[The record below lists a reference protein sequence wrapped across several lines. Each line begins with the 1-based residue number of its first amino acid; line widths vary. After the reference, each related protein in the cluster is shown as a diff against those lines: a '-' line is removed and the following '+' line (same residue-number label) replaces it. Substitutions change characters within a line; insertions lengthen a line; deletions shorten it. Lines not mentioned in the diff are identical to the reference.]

1 MERLARIQAPEL
13 DSRPPRKPGYRLLVL
28 PPGASFSVSK
38 SKGSGVFPNMS
49 IRMHRSKSPRQ
60 TGALQIASLKPFIE
74 KSAFGPL
81 VSGL

>member
-1 MERLARIQAPEL
+1 
-13 DSRPPRKPGYRLLVL
+13 
-28 PPGASFSVSK
+28 
-38 SKGSGVFPNMS
+38 
-49 IRMHRSKSPRQ
+49 MHRSKSPRQ